1 MDEINERK
9 RCEYVVCLRAECI
22 KLARQKTKCI
32 IHLYLQALIKS
43 SGEKYAQ
50 VPPFQKKEKE
60 IKNCDQK
67 LVIMLYGVNDCK
79 IFVCEFFRT
88 N

>member
-60 IKNCDQK
+60 IK
-67 LVIMLYGVNDCK
+67 K
-79 IFVCEFFRT
+79 IVT
-88 N
+88 KNW